1 MVKVDLNNV
10 IRRDL
15 NGNVEV
21 LKDIKFDIAEGKVY
35 TILGKNGSG
44 KSTLIKSLTNLL
56 NKNLF
61 NVSGSVIWNGED
73 IFFMSEDRLLKLR
86 RKEISYVLQ
95 DLTNNFDPLKKLKYY
110 FDNSGFA
117 GEIILEHLKSFL
129 LPDYKTISQLHSYEI
144 SGGMAQR
151 LSLMFALLPNPKLL
165 VLDEPTSAIDYTNIN
180 LVKLKLKEFT
190 SNNNSALV
198 VTQDIYFAKEISDEI
213 AFLSNGSLSEFKS
226 AETFFAD
233 VDDNNYSNLDYKTFA
248 ISFSYVIPIL
258 KNPYPYVT
266 LGYSAS
272 KFSVVKNYGVLI
284 NNYQGRLESI
294 TLDGS
299 TEGLKTSIGM
309 MYNFTPGF
317 GVNIYAN
324 YKFYPEVAVNLQGYF
339 QGQDV
344 PTVDPNGIEL
354 GISLYLRN

>member
-56 NKNLF
+56 NENLF
-61 NVSGSVIWNGED
+61 NVSGSVVWNGED
-73 IFFMSEDRLLKLR
+73 IFLMSEDRLLKLR

-117 GEIILEHLKSFL
+117 EEIISEHLKSFL
-129 LPDYKTISQLHSYEI
+129 LADYKTISQLHAYEI

-233 VDDNNYSNLDYKTFA
+233 VDDNNYSNFLK
-248 ISFSYVIPIL
+248 SFDML
-258 KNPYPYVT
+258 K
-266 LGYSAS
+266 
-272 KFSVVKNYGVLI
+272 
-284 NNYQGRLESI
+284 
-294 TLDGS
+294 
-299 TEGLKTSIGM
+299 
-309 MYNFTPGF
+309 
-317 GVNIYAN
+317 
-324 YKFYPEVAVNLQGYF
+324 
-339 QGQDV
+339 
-344 PTVDPNGIEL
+344 
-354 GISLYLRN
+354 